1 MDVTQ
6 AQHIP
11 DQVREVAARIR
22 DLREISGYT
31 QEEMARYT
39 EVTVDMYRA
48 YEEGRVDLPFTFLH
62 KCALTFKVDMI
73 DLMEGRSAQLSSY
86 TITRKGAGEVTARE
100 QGIDIRNLAPMFRKK
115 ISEPYFVRYSFEPE
129 LQDKPIHTTTH
140 SGQEFDYILS
150 GALKVQVGDHIEL
163 LREGD
168 SIYYDSATPHGM
180 IAAEGRDCV
189 FLAVVLPGEET
200 EERQVMQTIRAS
212 MPTDESLVSDQFVH
226 TVEDET
232 GALRD
237 ISFSNLE
244 SFNFAFDIVDE
255 LAARKPDALAMLH
268 LDKDQRERRFT
279 FLDMKK
285 QSNRTA
291 NYFRSLGIRKGDK
304 VLVVLR
310 RQYHFWLS
318 MLALCKIGAIA
329 IPATD
334 QLLPHDYEYR
344 FNKAEVSAVLCTAYG
359 KAAEH
364 VEGALAQCP
373 SVKTLILCGGTREGW
388 HDFDA
393 DYEAFSS
400 RFARTA
406 DTPAGSYPMVMFFTS
421 GTTGYPKLVAHSH
434 TYPLGHYITARYWH
448 CVVPGKL
455 HLTISDTGWGKA
467 LWGKLYGQW
476 LCEAPVFVYDFERF
490 HAEQIL
496 PLFKKYEITTFCA
509 PPTMYRMLIK
519 EDLAKYDLSSIR
531 HATIA
536 GEALNP
542 EVFYQFQKATGLS
555 LMEGFGQ
562 TETTLSIGNLVG
574 MAPKPG
580 SMGKPSPL
588 YDVDLVDADGHP
600 VPTGETGEIVIRL
613 GEGKPACGLYLGYLG
628 QDNSHPD
635 GLYHTGDTAWRDEDG
650 YFWYVGRLDDVIKSS
665 GYRIGPF
672 EIESVIMELPYVL
685 ECGVSAAP
693 DPIRG
698 QVVKASV
705 VLVKGKEGTDELK
718 TEIQNYVKQ
727 RTAPYKYP
735 RIVVFRDELPKT
747 TSGKI
752 QRALL

>member
-1 MDVTQ
+1 METTTQ
-6 AQHIP
+6 MPSQML
-11 DQVREVAARIR
+11 EVAARIR
-22 DLREISGYT
+22 ELREISGYSVADMARMT
-31 QEEMARYT
+31 DVTEEMYQ
-39 EVTVDMYRA
+39 A
-48 YEEGRVDLPFTFLH
+48 YENARQDLPFTFLH
-62 KCALTFKVDMI
+62 KCALTFKVEMI
-73 DLMEGRSAQLSSY
+73 DLMEGRSPQLSSY
-86 TITRKGAGEVTARE
+86 TITRKGAGEVTAQE
-100 QGIDIRNLAPMFRKK
+100 KGIDIRNLAPMFRKK
-115 ISEPYFVRYSFEPE
+115 IAEPYFVRYSYDPA
-129 LQDKPIHTTTH
+129 LQSRPIHQTTH

-150 GALKVQVGDHIEL
+150 GAMKVQIGEHIEL

-180 IAAEGRDCV
+180 IAAEGGDCV
-189 FLAVVLPGEET
+189 FMAVVLPGEET
-200 EERQVMQTIRAS
+200 EERQVMETIKAGQPMERLAC
-212 MPTDESLVSDQFVH
+212 EKFVH
-226 TVEDET
+226 AVEDGQ
-232 GALRD
+232 GALKS
-237 ISFSNLE
+237 ISFSHLE

-255 LAARKPDALAMLH
+255 LAARKGDALAMLH
-268 LDKDQRERRFT
+268 LDEGRQERRFT
-279 FLDMKK
+279 FQDMKK
-285 QSNRTA
+285 LSARTA
-291 NYFRSLGIRKGDK
+291 NYFRSLGIKKGDK

-310 RQYHFWLS
+310 RQYHFWLA
-318 MLALCKIGAIA
+318 MLALCKLGAVA

-344 FNKAEVSAVLCTAYG
+344 FNKAEVSAVLCTAHG
-359 KAAEH
+359 AAAEH
-364 VEGALAQCP
+364 VEAALPQCP
-373 SVKTLILCGGTREGW
+373 TVKTLVLCGGSRAGW
-388 HDFDA
+388 RDFDA
-393 DYEAFSS
+393 EYTMFSS
-400 RFARTA
+400 SFARTEETA
-406 DTPAGSYPMVMFFTS
+406 CGQDPMVMFFTS

-476 LCEAPVFVYDFERF
+476 LCESPVFVYDFDRF
-490 HAEQIL
+490 HASDIL
-496 PLFKKYEITTFCA
+496 PLFKRYEITTFCA

-519 EDLAKYDLSSIR
+519 EDLSRYDLSSIR

-562 TETTLSIGNLVG
+562 TETTLLIGNLVG
-574 MAPKPG
+574 MTPKVG
-580 SMGKPSPL
+580 SMGKPTPL
-588 YDVDLVDADGHP
+588 FHVDIVDRDGSP
-600 VPTGETGEIVIRL
+600 VPTGETGEIVVRL
-613 GEGKPACGLYLGYLG
+613 DDGGPACGLFLGYCG
-628 QDNSHPD
+628 QDNVHPD

-650 YFWYVGRLDDVIKSS
+650 YYWYVGRVDDLIKSS

-693 DPIRG
+693 DPVRG
-698 QVVKASV
+698 QVVKASI
-705 VLVKGKEGTDELK
+705 VLVKGKEGTEELK
-718 TEIQNYVKQ
+718 KEIQNYVKQ

-735 RIVVFRDELPKT
+735 RIVVFREELPKT